1 MTKSE
6 IHTNVTWTDLFFLL
20 MLIIKV
26 VATMIVVLMYIRE
39 EIQVQMR
46 NNDRQPRNVFI
57 VSDQLLVMVI

>member
-26 VATMIVVLMYIRE
+26 VATMIVVLMYMYKKRFKFKCETVIDNRE
-39 EIQVQMR
+39 TFSLYR
-46 NNDRQPRNVFI
+46 TK
-57 VSDQLLVMVI
+57 SW